1 MSSAPPPLPIP
12 TIVCL
17 CGSTRF
23 YQAFM
28 LANYQETLNGR
39 IVLSVGF
46 YAHSPNTHH
55 HGMVGLTPDV
65 KAKLDRLHLAKID
78 LADEVLILNVGDYI
92 GLSTRREAW
101 YAARRNKQIR
111 FLEKSH
117 LTGQRYSVVDILSW
131 FDDWAAWERA
141 GIEASHPP
149 KGVQP

>member
-1 MSSAPPPLPIP
+1 MSSAPSPLPIP

-46 YAHSPNTHH
+46 FAHVADQA
-55 HGMVGLTPDV
+55 HGGNVGITPDQ

-117 LTGQRYSVVDILSW
+117 LTGQRYGIADILSW
-131 FDDWAAWERA
+131 FDSWEAWERA
-141 GIEASHPP
+141 GVEAANP
-149 KGVQP
+149 KEAQP